1 MVHCFGCISA
11 SVAAEQDLWT
21 HHAIG
26 CVTGT
31 CDAIILD
38 RMLGKEGNTIGYTS
52 WGNLIFTPE
61 NLGVGPVDA
70 THKQSPT
77 KLLLHVALPTC
88 FV

>member
-1 MVHCFGCISA
+1 MKF
-11 SVAAEQDLWT
+11 SVSPELLMPLFWIEYWAK
-21 HHAIG
+21 
-26 CVTGT
+26 
-31 CDAIILD
+31 
-38 RMLGKEGNTIGYTS
+38 KETQKDTLAS

-88 FV
+88 FVYSRYFHA